1 MRISDALGHKLVNGI
16 KVNEPMS
23 VHTSWQVGGPADYY
37 ICPVSLEELVEV
49 VSYCHQNSLPYYI
62 IGNGTNL
69 LVRDG
74 GIRGVV
80 INIGP
85 AFSYIK
91 LEGES
96 LLAGS
101 GTPMTLLAFTA
112 AEEKLTGVE
121 FSVGI
126 PGSLGG
132 AVIMNAGA
140 FGGYIGSKVGAVML
154 VDTKGE
160 LITLEREE
168 ITFGYRTSSLIG
180 RGVIYEVRL
189 DLQKGDQ
196 AESKKLIEYFLA
208 ERRRRHPN
216 LPSAGSVFRNLPD
229 QPAGQLIE
237 KAGGKGMRIGG
248 AEVSTQHANFIVNT
262 GNAKAADVLNLIEA
276 VSLLVQEK
284 FNLELKPEVR
294 IIGEEPMH

>member
-49 VSYCHQNSLPYYI
+49 VSYCHQNSLSYYI